1 MGHHSR
7 WLHYTS
13 DELSGFERIKVDVA
27 QTSFFEGREFRTF
40 KELNIAVGSTLVIK
54 VNSPVNTVVFGFGFD
69 LDAGWMRCALKTGGT
84 EGGTFNGPLP
94 ILAVNSMSAGSD
106 HRDDFGPNQDQVYSP
121 VITMSS
127 GGTHTGGVEHN
138 VIRAKVGGNSQ
149 SASSTGVAPTDET
162 GMPAATYYICI
173 TNLGN
178 EAVTGVFRARWE
190 ERP

>member
-40 KELNIAVGSTLVIK
+40 KELNIAVGATLVIK

-138 VIRAKVGGNSQ
+138 VVRAKVGGNSQ

>member
-40 KELNIAVGSTLVIK
+40 RELNIAVGATLVIK

-84 EGGTFNGPLP
+84 EDGTFNGPLP

>member
-40 KELNIAVGSTLVIK
+40 KELNIAVGATQVIK

-178 EAVTGVFRARWE
+178 EAVTGVFHARWE

>member
-40 KELNIAVGSTLVIK
+40 KELNIAVGATLVIK

-178 EAVTGVFRARWE
+178 EAMTGVFRARWE

>member
-40 KELNIAVGSTLVIK
+40 QELNIAVGETHVIK

-94 ILAVNSMSAGSD
+94 IIAVNSMSAGSD

-162 GMPAATYYICI
+162 GLPAATYYICI

>member
-40 KELNIAVGSTLVIK
+40 KELNIAVGATLVIK